1 MKRFKKA
8 TLVAMLLSALVA
20 GLSLLATASAVW
32 GN

>member
-8 TLVAMLLSALVA
+8 SLMVLLLSAMVA